1 MYHLIYIP
9 KNENV
14 LSNVTLDEIEF
25 YLLNQAETGN
35 ALDFEVIESEESPV
49 ENPAN
54 NYTLFV

>member
-25 YLLNQAETGN
+25 YLLYQAETGN
-35 ALDFEVIESEESPV
+35 ALDFEVIESEESLV

>member
-25 YLLNQAETGN
+25 YLLDQAETGN
-35 ALDFEVIESEESPV
+35 ALDFEVIESEEFL
-49 ENPAN
+49 A
-54 NYTLFV
+54 